1 MFSKILV
8 ANRAEIAV
16 RVIRTCREL
25 GIRSVTVYSEAD
37 AHSMHV
43 RLADEAV
50 SLAGTAA
57 SDTYLD
63 GEKVIAA
70 ALETGAEAIH
80 PGYGFLA
87 ENADFAAAV
96 RAAGLTFIGPPAEA
110 IKVMGEKV
118 AARAVA
124 TTADVPQ
131 VPGSKGAIESAEQVL
146 AFGEENGYPIAIKA
160 SYGGGG
166 RGMRTVAAPADVA
179 EALEAAR
186 RESAAAFGRD
196 EVYLERYLDD
206 ARHVEVQVFA
216 DMQGNV
222 VWLGDR
228 DCSVQRR
235 HQKLVEEAPAPGL
248 SDALRTAMGEAS
260 VRLARA
266 VDYVGAG
273 TVEFLVEAKDD
284 HFYFLEMNTRIQV
297 EHPVTE
303 LTLGVDLIAEQIK
316 VASGERLSFEQSGP
330 APRGHAIEIRV
341 NAEDV
346 TEGSFRPSPGPIT
359 QLDVPARAGVRFD
372 TGYAAGDE
380 VLPYYDSL
388 IGKLIVWAPSRDHAI
403 DRALEAIRE
412 TRAEGVP
419 TTLPAASVV
428 LDHPDFRSA
437 EISTRWLENSL
448 DLVTLLPASV
458 APSADEGEIPGED
471 HDRQEVLVAGRHY
484 HIPLPMGVA
493 AVVEQHEGRASTP
506 GRKGRSVVRGK
517 PRTTRSKAAGSGTLI
532 SPMQGTIVKV
542 NIAEGQVV
550 SEGEVVLV
558 MEAMKME
565 NPVRTAVGGTVT
577 LLSASVGQVVASG
590 TILAEITAAA
600 SLPPSER
607 PLEPA

>member
-25 GIRSVTVYSEAD
+25 GIRSVTVHSEAD
-37 AHSMHV
+37 AQSMHV

-50 SLAGTAA
+50 ALPGTSAA
-57 SDTYLD
+57 ATYLD
-63 GEKVIAA
+63 GQKIIAA
-70 ALETGAEAIH
+70 ALGSGAEAIH

-87 ENADFAAAV
+87 ENADFAEAV
-96 RAAGLTFIGPPAEA
+96 RAAGLTFIGPPAQA

-118 AARAVA
+118 AARNVA

-131 VPGSKGAIESAEQVL
+131 VPGSKGAIESADEVL
-146 AFGEENGYPIAIKA
+146 AFGEEHGYPIAIKA

-166 RGMRTVAAPADVA
+166 RGMRAVDRPEA
-179 EALEAAR
+179 ALEAFDAAR

-196 EVYLERYLDD
+196 EVYLERYLED

-216 DMQGNV
+216 DTHGNV

-248 SDALRTAMGEAS
+248 SDDMRVAMGEAS

-273 TVEFLVEAKDD
+273 TVEFLVEAKHDR
-284 HFYFLEMNTRIQV
+284 FYFLEMNTRIQV

-303 LTLGVDLIAEQIK
+303 QTLGVDLIAEQIR
-316 VASGERLSFEQSGP
+316 VAAGEKLSIAESGP

-346 TEGSFRPSPGPIT
+346 TAGAFRPAPGPLT
-359 QLDVPARAGVRFD
+359 FLEVPALPGVRFD
-372 TGYAAGDE
+372 SGYASGDE

-388 IGKLIVWAPSRDHAI
+388 IGKLVIWAPTRAHAI
-403 DRALEAIRE
+403 DRALETIKE
-412 TRAEGVP
+412 TRVEGVP
-419 TTLPAASVV
+419 TTLPAAAVI
-428 LDHPDFRSA
+428 LDHPDFRNSDV
-437 EISTRWLENSL
+437 STMWLESSL
-448 DLVTLLPASV
+448 DFAELLPASRAVV
-458 APSADEGEIPGED
+458 AEAPNADGDGEGF
-471 HDRQEVLVAGRHY
+471 DRQELFVAGRRY
-484 HIPLPMGVA
+484 YVALPLEVQVP
-493 AVVEQHEGRASTP
+493 EGHQAGARGGGAGRRPKGPSSGRPRA
-506 GRKGRSVVRGK
+506 GRSN
-517 PRTTRSKAAGSGTLI
+517 SAGSGTLT
-532 SPMQGTIVKV
+532 SPMQGTIVTV
-542 NIAEGQVV
+542 NVAEGQAVA
-550 SEGEVVLV
+550 EGEIIVV

-565 NPVRTAVGGTVT
+565 NPVRAAIGGTVT
-577 LLSASVGQVVASG
+577 SLPVSVGQVVPSG
-590 TILAEITAAA
+590 TVLAEITAAT
-600 SLPPSER
+600 S
-607 PLEPA
+607 